1 MTQHALASPSS
12 ATMWLNCPASV
23 TKAAGRVR
31 PSSKYAK
38 EGTAAHRIA
47 EGIINGDP
55 FPPPRITV
63 EGDEFLVT
71 RDMLRYLN
79 GYISFVEGLQAGGD
93 VWIETRVGLTYTH
106 GIVWGT
112 ADCIGHSGNDLTI
125 VDLKYGKGVPVQPD
139 SAQLKIYALGA
150 MDHLQIFPDTVNLV
164 VFQPRLEPEPKFHFM
179 DFNEIID
186 WGSNE
191 LRPAVKR
198 LEVNDQ
204 TEKAGPW
211 CRWCVRRNECAA
223 FASRTSDTAADL
235 FDDGVDLT
243 TA

>member
-1 MTQHALASPSS
+1 M
-12 ATMWLNCPASV
+12 NCPASV

-38 EGTAAHRIA
+38 EGTAAHKIA

-55 FPPPRITV
+55 FPPSNITV
-63 EGDEFLVT
+63 EGDMFVVS
-71 RDMLRYLN
+71 RQMLQYLN
-79 GYISFVEGLQAGGD
+79 GYISFAEGLQAGGD
-93 VWIETRVGLTYTH
+93 VWIETRVGLTYTQ

-112 ADCIGHSGNDLTI
+112 ADIISLQQQDLVI
-125 VDLKYGKGVPVQPD
+125 ADLKYGRGVPVPAD

-150 MDHLQIFPDTVNLV
+150 MDHLQIFPDRINLV
-164 VFQPRLEPEPKFHFM
+164 VFQPRLDPAPKFHFM
-179 DFNEIID
+179 DFGEIIE
-186 WGSNE
+186 WGANE

-198 LEVNDQ
+198 LEDNDL
-204 TEKAGPW
+204 TEKAGSW
-211 CRWCVRRNECAA
+211 CRWCVRQNECAA
-223 FASRTSDTAADL
+223 FAAKKSGMAAEI